1 MHIDTERST
10 HEPSS
15 TDLDRTPALRFS
27 RHFVVAWGAV
37 DANDH
42 MRNTAYLDTAADV
55 RLAFLESRGWD
66 RDRLASTGLG
76 MIAFEERITYRRE
89 LRLRDGFAV
98 TLELAG
104 VSADGAR
111 VRLRSVFLD
120 RDENELARLTSDLG
134 WMDLATR
141 RVAPVPGALA
151 EVFLQLSCTLDFA
164 PIESRRPP
172 AVTAPN
178 LRLVPQD
185 ERRDRIRTSRA

>member
-1 MHIDTERST
+1 MSDDPPLFT
-10 HEPSS
+10 
-15 TDLDRTPALRFS
+15 TDRPADGARTPVLRFS

-42 MRNTAYLDTAADV
+42 MRNTAHFDAAADV

-66 RDRLASTGLG
+66 RNRLAGIGLG
-76 MIAFEERITYRRE
+76 MIAFEERVMYRRE

-120 RDENELARLTSDLG
+120 REENELATLTSDLG
-134 WMDLATR
+134 WMDRATR
-141 RVAPVPGALA
+141 RVAPVPADLA
-151 EVFLQLSCTLDFA
+151 EVFLQLACTADFA
-164 PIESRRPP
+164 LITSRRPA
-172 AVTAPN
+172 AVTTPN
-178 LRLVPQD
+178 LRLVPH
-185 ERRDRIRTSRA
+185 EGSRDRFRTSRA